1 MKESFELNQPF
12 TKCIRWQLEE
22 TTDPLHCPFHYFCA
36 SFYHGGDYP
45 PSVDLLVFFFALA
58 SFLSAVAFTLLD
70 FAASS
75 AGELNVGRLRL
86 SRRHLL
92 PSGPVGLPLAILVL
106 SHGHSINTIYPFL
119 RLAPALLHVV
129 YVSALAFRNRSE
141 SEAKYGI
148 LEATTVSGILHASK
162 HLDSVI
168 FPYYTGLEAA
178 AGSTPSGACASC
190 VCRKAALAATGG
202 GHRGCSR
209 TTVAVAGAVCAR
221 MVCRVMGEGRWRGWM
236 RNAVEGVGWGL
247 VARDSLRLMARGG
260 GGVAASRTA
269 LDVAVHGGVSVLV
282 LLNLARILYK
292 FSDSVAT
299 KKHRHC
305 GQRKIVAS
313 RDYEEIV

>member
-1 MKESFELNQPF
+1 MKASWELNQPF

-36 SFYHGGDYP
+36 SFYDGGDYP
-45 PSVDLLVFFFALA
+45 PSVDLLVLFFALA

-75 AGELNVGRLRL
+75 EAAELNVGRLRL
-86 SRRHLL
+86 RRRHLL
-92 PSGPVGLPLAILVL
+92 PSGPVGLPLVVLILAN
-106 SHGHSINTIYPFL
+106 GHSINTIYPFS

-141 SEAKYGI
+141 NEAKYGV
-148 LEATTVSGILHASK
+148 LEATTVSGILHASV
-162 HLDSVI
+162 HLNSVI

-202 GHRGCSR
+202 GHRGWSR
-209 TTVAVAGAVCAR
+209 TTVAVVGAVCAR
-221 MVCRVMGEGRWRGWM
+221 MVCRVMGEGRWRGGM
-236 RNAVEGVGWGL
+236 RRAVEGVGWGL
-247 VARDSLRLMARGG
+247 VARDSLQLMARGG
-260 GGVAASRTA
+260 GVAA
-269 LDVAVHGGVSVLV
+269 VAHGGVSALV

-292 FSDSVAT
+292 FSDSVAS
-299 KKHRHC
+299 KKHRHRA
-305 GQRKIVAS
+305 QRKIASS